1 MAVKIRLARH
11 GAKKRPYY
19 RIVVADSRAR
29 RDGRFIE
36 EVGRYNPC
44 VSPSFV
50 SFKQDRLEYQERA
63 RKRITRMA
71 EQSQDLAGLVES
83 IVRPLIDHED
93 ELVITS
99 SIDDNG
105 SNIIEIEVNEEDAG
119 KVIGRQG
126 RVIKSIR
133 TLARAAASR
142 NDMHVEVEILD

>member
-1 MAVKIRLARH
+1 
-11 GAKKRPYY
+11 
-19 RIVVADSRAR
+19 
-29 RDGRFIE
+29 
-36 EVGRYNPC
+36 
-44 VSPSFV
+44 
-50 SFKQDRLEYQERA
+50 
-63 RKRITRMA
+63 MA

-142 NDMHVEVEILD
+142 KGMHVEVEILD